1 MRASIS
7 RHEVSARTA
16 PRHTL
21 TSAGAVSTQHQRRER
36 RSRPGQGR
44 VSELRCKLPPFS
56 RMCARMRNHSTA
68 SPAPCASPAALID
81 IGVNLAHDSYD
92 ADRDAVIA
100 RAQAAGVVQMLITGS
115 SLAGTQR
122 ALALARAH
130 PLRLFATA
138 GVHPHHAAELTAQRA
153 AELEDLARQPE
164 VVAVGECGL
173 DYFRDLSPRDAQRQ
187 AFHRQLE
194 LAASVRKPVFLHQRD
209 AHADFA
215 AILREHAAA
224 WRGVAH
230 CFTGSGQELACYL
243 QLGLAIGITGW
254 ICDER
259 RGAHLAA
266 LTPQIPAERLLLET
280 DAPYLLPRDL
290 KPRPASRRNEPAYLR
305 QVAAAVARA
314 RGESLEALARSSSA
328 AARALFGLPEPD
340 GAASLL
346 RVDTRSFP

>member
-21 TSAGAVSTQHQRRER
+21 TSTGAVSTQHQRRER

-68 SPAPCASPAALID
+68 SPAPCASPAPAALIG
-81 IGVNLAHDSYD
+81 IGVNLAHGSYD

-115 SLAGTQR
+115 TLASTQR

-164 VVAVGECGL
+164 VAAVGECGL
-173 DYFRDLSPRDAQRQ
+173 DYFRDLSPRDAQPR
-187 AFHRQLE
+187 
-194 LAASVRKPVFLHQRD
+194 
-209 AHADFA
+209 
-215 AILREHAAA
+215 
-224 WRGVAH
+224 
-230 CFTGSGQELACYL
+230 
-243 QLGLAIGITGW
+243 
-254 ICDER
+254 
-259 RGAHLAA
+259 A
-266 LTPQIPAERLLLET
+266 LPP
-280 DAPYLLPRDL
+280 PP
-290 KPRPASRRNEPAYLR
+290 EPA
-305 QVAAAVARA
+305 AP
-314 RGESLEALARSSSA
+314 G
-328 AARALFGLPEPD
+328 GK
-340 GAASLL
+340 
-346 RVDTRSFP
+346 T

>member
-1 MRASIS
+1 
-7 RHEVSARTA
+7 
-16 PRHTL
+16 
-21 TSAGAVSTQHQRRER
+21 
-36 RSRPGQGR
+36 
-44 VSELRCKLPPFS
+44 
-56 RMCARMRNHSTA
+56 MCARMRNHST
-68 SPAPCASPAALID
+68 AALID

-100 RAQAAGVVQMLITGS
+100 RAQAAGVVQMVITGS
-115 SLAGTQR
+115 TLAS
-122 ALALARAH
+122 
-130 PLRLFATA
+130 
-138 GVHPHHAAELTAQRA
+138 AQRA

-194 LAASVRKPVFLHQRD
+194 LAAKLGKPVFLHQRD

-215 AILREHAAA
+215 AILREHAAPR
-224 WRGVAH
+224 RGVAH
-230 CFTGSGQELACYL
+230 CFTGSAQELTCYL

-259 RGAHLAA
+259 RGRHLAA
-266 LTPQIPAERLLLET
+266 LMPQIPAERLLLET

-290 KPRPASRRNEPAYLR
+290 NPKPASRRNEPAYLR

-314 RGESLEALARSSSA
+314 RGESLETLARSSTA
-328 AARALFGLPEPD
+328 AARALFGLPEPEE
-340 GAASLL
+340 GVGELQ
-346 RVDTRSFP
+346 RIDTRISP